1 MWRYQCNQA
10 HNNDMIDIRL
20 EPIKGD
26 LPPTTIQY
34 WVLAMLALGRM
45 IARNPDLW
53 AREVVLRA
61 PSDKIGIRITLD
73 GVGTTL
79 KSSG

>member
-34 WVLAMLALGRM
+34 WVLAMLALVGT
-45 IARNPDLW
+45 IAR
-53 AREVVLRA
+53 
-61 PSDKIGIRITLD
+61 
-73 GVGTTL
+73 
-79 KSSG
+79 SGPERWFCGFQVI